1 MEVAVG
7 DDVHPARLCQAQAGV
22 HHLLVQKILL
32 VDEAAAAG
40 GGQPALQHLG
50 LLTRPV
56 DGQVRL
62 TIAQERPGLREPL
75 PPGQAGVI
83 ELIETAA
90 RQQLEVNDVVPVA
103 EDPGGAQTGDLQ
115 HRGGG
120 RVGPHQGGGLVGPHD
135 LADPGGLH
143 DDGAAAGAVDDESP
157 GQLPGQGRQGRVTGV
172 GQQVGGAPHGDVPG
186 AQASL
191 VIDALDARARRLR
204 VPAGG
209 PGPSQP
215 GDGPQRAEHVGRLR
229 RLCHLSP
236 WCCARRVRHA
246 QPASFS
252 GDRAMRSMAAR
263 SALMRSRQDGWARR
277 RGSASRASRDSAIA
291 HPSSSS
297 LGTGWCTA

>member
-7 DDVHPARLCQAQAGV
+7 DDVCLASLPQAQAGV
-22 HHLLVQKILL
+22 HHLLVQKVLL
-32 VDEAAAAG
+32 VDDAVAAG
-40 GGQPALQHLG
+40 RGQPAPQHLG
-50 LLTRPV
+50 LLPRPV
-56 DGQVRL
+56 NRQVRL
-62 TIAQERPGLREPL
+62 TLAQARPCLREPL
-75 PPGQAGVI
+75 PSGQAGVT
-83 ELIETAA
+83 ELVETAA

-103 EDPGGAQTGDLQ
+103 EEPGGAQTGDLQ

-186 AQASL
+186 AQAAPA
-191 VIDALDARARRLR
+191 VDALDARARRLR

-209 PGPSQP
+209 PGPSQS
-215 GDGPQRAEHVGRLR
+215 GDGAQRAEHVGRLR
-229 RLCHLSP
+229 RLCHLSH
-236 WCCARRVRHA
+236 WCCPRRVRHA

-252 GDRAMRSMAAR
+252 GDRTMRSMAAR
-263 SALMRSRQDGWARR
+263 FALMRSRQDGWARR

-297 LGTGWCTA
+297 LGTSRCTA